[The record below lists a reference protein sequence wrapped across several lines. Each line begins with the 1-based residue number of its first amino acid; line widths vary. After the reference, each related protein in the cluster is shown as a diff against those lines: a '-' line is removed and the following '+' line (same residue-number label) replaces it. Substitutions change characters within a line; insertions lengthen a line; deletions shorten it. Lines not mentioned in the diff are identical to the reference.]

1 MSVVPLAQEWM
12 AAATGLEE
20 GNCWEAVRNA
30 SRRKAKLSRL
40 MIGRAG
46 KGSEGGSGSGGA
58 QESGAG
64 GVAGREEETNEGLG
78 RAIAEGDRAEGL
90 GALRRRLR
98 AAVHMHISMGS
109 IIHASLIGMA
119 IDLGDRGFFFVRK
132 P

>member
-30 SRRKAKLSRL
+30 SRRKAELSRL

-46 KGSEGGSGSGGA
+46 KGSEGGSRSGGA

-78 RAIAEGDRAEGL
+78 RAIAEGDRAEGF
-90 GALRRRLR
+90 GRDGDAKSQKGWGWCALEG
-98 AAVHMHISMGS
+98 HGWKNQW
-109 IIHASLIGMA
+109 
-119 IDLGDRGFFFVRK
+119 D
-132 P
+132 